1 MFYLVIGIM
10 VVVAVGAIIQQRS
23 RHVAVPQDTE
33 QDGGGDA
40 RPAEEAGAE
49 VSDSVL
55 LSHPAEKAQTPPPQT
70 ESVPAEK
77 LTATDVVPS
86 TPLLPQSE
94 PEPAAAPF
102 EEIVP
107 LKPQL
112 AATPISSPNA
122 LSSATYS
129 SAAPPVLSGD
139 SPYAHGNT
147 LEETKPKPETTL
159 LRWSG
164 KTGSIQ
170 IGDLSVRGPVAYWS
184 EGPGVIPEPSCIDIT
199 LPVEYPSGENELP
212 NEGATSYREMTS
224 LQRGVYLLW
233 LAGGRIQP
241 SSHVCYPALWLFG
254 LERRVLSDR
263 LDIAICIGE
272 AFRLLPLIRWDS
284 LQQGLI
290 KFITWMAA
298 KIWLPE
304 EQLLAFSRSLSSVP
318 AEILN
323 MLLRPY
329 ADAKLP
335 LPSIIAFT
343 VMRASPLGGDQT
355 VLQHSDELL
364 AQFSP
369 KYKSKCEGG
378 LVLAKPK
385 NSLFVAYV
393 PTNPSL
399 AADKNAV
406 GGVLELPDFFKDTT
420 NFAPLIAVWKE
431 FVKAVSPTPP
441 DTAIPAL
448 NAVAEVSERPDWESF
463 TLQLRGGSEGEES
476 ENDSS
481 PVITD
486 LEALANLMRLGSNLR
501 QDSEGFRE
509 FEEEKPQKHRKPGAA
524 DRKKISD
531 AARIEGFLV
540 LPNLGIAGKEYH
552 WDDPVVLTPL
562 EMGARLSKD
571 YNAASLLLE
580 FSCALTQ
587 LNTPEALMN
596 LEEKLDGYFSLSSD
610 DHARLEALGIVLLTR
625 PTDSENIG
633 ECLQFWLQRDQR
645 GAVRDFLMDFLVTP
659 LPEEQRAGLTRTIL
673 GALDVGKDDP
683 PPLITGTLLELGECV
698 GKVLAP
704 LFKD

>member
-1 MFYLVIGIM
+1 MFYLVIGIV

-23 RHVAVPQDTE
+23 RHVPVPQDTE
-33 QDGGGDA
+33 QDGGAVRSDEG
-40 RPAEEAGAE
+40 AGTE
-49 VSDSVL
+49 VSDSVV
-55 LSHPAEKAQTPPPQT
+55 LSHPVEKAQTPSPQMEFAPT
-70 ESVPAEK
+70 AK
-77 LTATDVVPS
+77 LTAADVAPAM
-86 TPLLPQSE
+86 PLLPQADPE
-94 PEPAAAPF
+94 PEAAPDR
-102 EEIVP
+102 EIIP

-112 AATPISSPNA
+112 AAAPISSPNA

-147 LEETKPKPETTL
+147 LEEIKPKPETTL

-170 IGDLSVRGPVAYWS
+170 VGDLSVRGPVAYWS
-184 EGPGVIPEPSCIDIT
+184 EGPGVIPEPSCIDVM

-212 NEGATSYREMTS
+212 NEGATSYREMAP

-241 SSHVCYPALWLFG
+241 PSHVCYPALWLFG

-284 LQQGLI
+284 LQLGLI

-304 EQLLAFSRSLSSVP
+304 EQLLAFSRSLPSVP

-343 VMRASPLGGDQT
+343 VMRASPLGGDRT

-420 NFAPLIAVWKE
+420 NFAPLVTVWKE
-431 FVKAVSPTPP
+431 FLKTVSPSP
-441 DTAIPAL
+441 DVAIPAP

-463 TLQLRGGSEGEES
+463 TLQLRGGSEGEGS
-476 ENDSS
+476 ENDGS

-486 LEALANLMRLGSNLR
+486 LEALARLMRLDSNFQQDDEGS
-501 QDSEGFRE
+501 Q
-509 FEEEKPQKHRKPGAA
+509 EEHPQRHRKPGAA

-540 LPNLGIAGKEYH
+540 LPNLGIAGKEYY

-587 LNTPEALMN
+587 LNTPEALTK
-596 LEEKLDGYFSLSSD
+596 LEEKLNGYFSLSSD
-610 DHARLEALGIVLLTR
+610 DHARLAALGIVLLTR
-625 PTDSENIG
+625 PTDPDNIG

-645 GAVRDFLMDFLVTP
+645 GTVRDFLTDFLAAP

-683 PPLITGTLLELGECV
+683 PPLVTETLLELGECV